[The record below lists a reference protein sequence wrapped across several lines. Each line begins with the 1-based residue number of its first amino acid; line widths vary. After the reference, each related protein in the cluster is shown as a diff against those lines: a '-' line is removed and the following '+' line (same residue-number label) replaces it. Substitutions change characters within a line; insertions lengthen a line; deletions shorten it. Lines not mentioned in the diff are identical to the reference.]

1 MRQSVA
7 PFVGWALGLLA
18 LVGIGPVP
26 SLADTP
32 LPPPRKHVVPSPSAA
47 VEVESDPA
55 SGTTTVFSRGPG
67 GERTRRWS
75 MPGWYR
81 ALYPANDGDHLVIG
95 HDGLDLLPPEA
106 GPELVVL
113 RFVRRGEIVAAL
125 TLAEAVEDLSTLRRT
140 ASHLAWRAGEG
151 FDAQGRFFV
160 ESLDGVR
167 HVFDVATGARLDTI
181 APPPVY
187 ASDLDRLAA
196 WLTGTFS
203 SAAQAREDPEYLDV
217 RLVTAPCF
225 LDRSDGRWIYL
236 EQALA
241 ATPDKPYR
249 QRVYRLRALGEGYFE
264 SRVYELPDPAAAVGA
279 GARTPVLGGLSPEAL
294 LDRPGCAVVLRAEGD
309 AAFLGG
315 TLGPSCASTFSG
327 AAHVTT
333 EVVVRADAI
342 VSWDRGFASD
352 GRQVWGAVKGGYQ
365 FLRVPSPTGRERTR

>member
-1 MRQSVA
+1 MRHRAA
-7 PFVGWALGLLA
+7 PFVGWAVGLLA
-18 LVGIGPVP
+18 LVGVGPA
-26 SLADTP
+26 SSSADSP
-32 LPPPRKHVVPSPSAA
+32 LPPPRKHVEASPSAT

-67 GERTRRWS
+67 GVRARRWS

-81 ALYPANDGDHLVIG
+81 ALYPADDGDHLVIG
-95 HDGLDLLPPEA
+95 HDGLNLLPADA
-106 GPELVVL
+106 GPDLVVL

-125 TLAEAVEDLSTLRRT
+125 TLSEVVEDLSTLRRT
-140 ASHLAWRAGEG
+140 TSHVAWRAGEG
-151 FDAQGRFFV
+151 FDPQGRFFV

-167 HVFDVATGARLDTI
+167 HVFEVATGVRLDTI

-187 ASDLDRLAA
+187 ATDLDRLAA

-203 SAAQAREDPEYLDV
+203 SAAQAREDAEYLDV
-217 RLVTAPCF
+217 RLVAAPCF

-279 GARTPVLGGLSPEAL
+279 WARTPVLAGLSPEAL
-294 LDRPGCAVVLRAEGD
+294 VDRPGCAVVLRADGD
-309 AAFLGG
+309 VAFVGG
-315 TLGPSCASTFSG
+315 TLGPSCASTFRG

-333 EVVVRADAI
+333 EVAVRADAI
-342 VSWDRGFASD
+342 VSWDRGFSSD
-352 GRQVWGAVKGGYQ
+352 GRQVWGAAKGGYR
-365 FLRVPSPTGRERTR
+365 FLRVKERTR